1 MIGRRALV
9 RGGLVGILLA
19 APRRAGAQP
28 APKARRVGVL
38 RPAPADARFQRDF
51 DGFRDALREGGY
63 VEGTNLA
70 IEYRMRPGPPEAIL
84 GLAAELVRRPVD
96 VIAAISPAAVVA
108 AAKATR
114 TIPIVAVDLETDPLA
129 AGLVT
134 SLARPGGNVTG
145 LFLDFPELAGKWLE
159 LMREAVPSLSR
170 VAVLWDP
177 ATGSAQM
184 KAAEAAARTLRLQI
198 QVLPVRAAA
207 DLDAAVRAA
216 VKERAG
222 ALMVLS
228 SPVFNAARR
237 EVATLTA
244 RSRLPSIM
252 AFPGYA
258 EDGGLI
264 GYGPHLR
271 SMFEQAGRHVVRV
284 LKGAP
289 PREIP
294 VERPTQ
300 FSLLINQAT
309 ARALGVTIPPSLLA
323 RADEVIQR

>member
-1 MIGRRALV
+1 MLGRRPLLRGLAGAL
-9 RGGLVGILLA
+9 LVA
-19 APRRAGAQP
+19 RRAAAQP
-28 APKARRVGVL
+28 GGRTYRVGVL
-38 RPAPADARFQRDF
+38 RPAPSDTRFQRDF

-63 VEGTNLA
+63 VESTNLA
-70 IEYRMRPGPPEAIL
+70 IEYRLRPGPSDAIL
-84 GLAAELVRRPVD
+84 GLAGELVRLPVD
-96 VIAAISPAAVVA
+96 VITAISPAAVIA
-108 AAKATR
+108 AAQATR
-114 TIPIVAVDLETDPLA
+114 TIPIIAVDLETDPLA
-129 AGLVT
+129 TGLVT

-159 LMREAVPSLSR
+159 LIREAVPGLAR

-184 KAAEAAARTLRLQI
+184 KAAEAAARSLRLQI
-198 QVLPVRAAA
+198 QPLQARAAA
-207 DLDAAVRAA
+207 DLEAAVRSA
-216 VKERAG
+216 VRERAG
-222 ALMVLS
+222 ALVVLS

-237 EVATLTA
+237 QVSSLTA

-284 LKGAP
+284 LKGAA

-294 VERPTQ
+294 VERPTR
-300 FSLLINQAT
+300 FSLLINQKT
-309 ARALGVTIPPSLLA
+309 AQALGLVIPRSLLA
-323 RADEVIQR
+323 RADEVVQR

>member
-9 RGGLVGILLA
+9 RGLVGTLLA
-19 APRRAGAQP
+19 APHRVVAQP
-28 APKARRVGVL
+28 TPKTHRVGVL
-38 RPAPADARFQRDF
+38 RPAPDDARFRRDF

-70 IEYRMRPGPPEAIL
+70 IEYRMRPGPSEAIL
-84 GLAAELVRRPVD
+84 ALATELVQRPVD
-96 VIAAISPAAVVA
+96 VIAAISPAAVAA

-129 AGLVT
+129 TGLVA

-177 ATGSAQM
+177 ATGPAQM
-184 KAAEAAARTLRLQI
+184 KAAEAAARTLRLPI
-198 QVLPVRAAA
+198 QVLPARAAA

-222 ALMVLS
+222 ALIVLS

-284 LKGAP
+284 LKGAA
-289 PREIP
+289 PRELP

-309 ARALGVTIPPSLLA
+309 ALALGVTIPPSLLA

>member
-1 MIGRRALV
+1 MLGRRTLL
-9 RGGLVGILLA
+9 RGLAGTLLA
-19 APRRAGAQP
+19 ALRPTAAEPAG
-28 APKARRVGVL
+28 RTYRVGVL
-38 RPAPADARFQRDF
+38 RPAPSDTRFQRDF

-63 VEGTNLA
+63 AEGANLL
-70 IEYRMRPGPPEAIL
+70 IEYRLRPGLSEAIL
-84 GLAAELVRRPVD
+84 GLAGELVRLPVD
-96 VIAAISPAAVVA
+96 VITAISPPAAVA

-114 TIPIVAVDLETDPLA
+114 TIPIIAVDLETDPLA

-159 LMREAVPSLSR
+159 LVREAVPGLTR

-177 ATGSAQM
+177 ATGPVQM

-198 QVLPVRAAA
+198 QPLQARAQA
-207 DLDAAVRAA
+207 DLEPAVQSAVR
-216 VKERAG
+216 ERAG
-222 ALMVLS
+222 ALVVLS

-237 EVATLTA
+237 EMAALTG

-271 SMFEQAGRHVVRV
+271 RMFEQAGRHVVRV
-284 LKGAP
+284 LKGAA

-294 VERPTQ
+294 VERPAS
-300 FSLLINQAT
+300 FSLLINQKT
-309 ARALGVTIPPSLLA
+309 AQGLGLVIPQSLLA
-323 RADEVIQR
+323 RADEVVQR